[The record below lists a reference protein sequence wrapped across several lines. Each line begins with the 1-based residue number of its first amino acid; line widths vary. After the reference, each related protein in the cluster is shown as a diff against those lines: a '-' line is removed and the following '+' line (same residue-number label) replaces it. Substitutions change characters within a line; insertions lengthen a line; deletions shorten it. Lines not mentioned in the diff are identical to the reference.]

1 MKFREFI
8 LKKSFYR
15 ELLFSV
21 IIIIVLAIIFMFLSG
36 LYTRH
41 NASVI
46 TPDLTGLTMDEIN
59 LISNIDDFN
68 ICVIDSVF
76 DDDNRPGSVISQDP
90 LPLTKVKPNRN
101 VYVILVSH
109 QPEKVLLPELRDLS
123 LRHSLSL
130 LETYGL
136 QVGNIKYV
144 PDIAENAVLDYFIDG
159 VRIKGNE
166 IILKKSV
173 IDLVVGKSMTGIN
186 EYLPFMIGMS
196 RHDAIEY
203 LKQNGYYNVSEIF
216 DGTSD
221 STNAVVYSQMP
232 EFAPNMK
239 ITSDVNIILTYKSS
253 KDLNFEEYIE
263 EMKVK
268 YNYFDTE
275 TPENTGINN
284 EPY

>member
-1 MKFREFI
+1 
-8 LKKSFYR
+8 
-15 ELLFSV
+15 
-21 IIIIVLAIIFMFLSG
+21 MFLSG

-46 TPDLTGLTMDEIN
+46 TPDFTGLTMDEIN

-76 DDDNRPGSVISQDP
+76 DDNSRPGSVISQDP

-144 PDIAENAVLDYFIDG
+144 PDIAENAVLDYSIDG
-159 VRIKGNE
+159 VTIKGNE

-173 IDLVVGKSMTGIN
+173 IDLVVGKSITGAN
-186 EYLPFMIGMS
+186 EYLPFMIGMT
-196 RHDAIEY
+196 RREATEY
-203 LKQNGYYNVSEIF
+203 LRQNGYFNVSEIF

-232 EFAPNMK
+232 EYVPNMK
-239 ITSDVNIILTYKSS
+239 ITLDVNITLTYKSS
-253 KDLNFEEYIE
+253 TDLNFEEYIE

-268 YNYFDTE
+268 YNYLDTE
-275 TPENTGINN
+275 TPENTDNHN

>member
-1 MKFREFI
+1 
-8 LKKSFYR
+8 
-15 ELLFSV
+15 
-21 IIIIVLAIIFMFLSG
+21 MFLSG

-46 TPDLTGLTMDEIN
+46 TPDLTGLTIDEIN

-76 DDDNRPGSVISQDP
+76 DDDSRPGSVISQDP

-101 VYVILVSH
+101 VYVILVSY

-144 PDIAENAVLDYFIDG
+144 PDIAENAVLDYSIDG

-166 IILKKSV
+166 IILKKSK
-173 IDLVVGKSMTGIN
+173 IDLVVGKSITGGD

-196 RHDAIEY
+196 RYDAIGY

-221 STNAVVYSQMP
+221 STNAVVYSQIP
-232 EFAPNMK
+232 EYAPNMK

-268 YNYFDTE
+268 YNYLNTE
-275 TPENTGINN
+275 TPENTDTNN